1 MSNCFV
7 FSSFVS
13 KKSCPIFLSCAQQSL
28 LFLTKTQSKQRTG
41 QLNSDNMGMDGMGDM
56 MGGMGM

>member
-1 MSNCFV
+1 MSY
-7 FSSFVS
+7 
-13 KKSCPIFLSCAQQSL
+13 LSL
-28 LFLTKTQSKQRTG
+28 LLNNLFSLYTKTQSKQRTG